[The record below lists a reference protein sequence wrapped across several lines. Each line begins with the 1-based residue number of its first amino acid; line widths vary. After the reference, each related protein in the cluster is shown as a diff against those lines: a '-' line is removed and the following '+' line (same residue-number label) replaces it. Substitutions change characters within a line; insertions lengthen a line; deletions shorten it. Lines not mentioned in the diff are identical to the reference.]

1 MQHIVLMELMRNK
14 HILFLY
20 FIALIPFIVITQNV
34 EAGQYIDHQLIR
46 VAVKEFLLDKT
57 HELKYP
63 DTQIDVGKIDNR
75 LKLSSCNKDLE
86 LELGNSRI
94 PGNVSVAV
102 RCNSTKPWK
111 IYLQATVKA
120 FQSIYVSQR
129 PIAKG
134 MPIRSSDIVLA
145 RRNITALND
154 DYLTDISEIEGH
166 IAKRSIRKNEVIKPF
181 YLLKSK
187 LIKRGEQVTIIAE
200 TSGISVRMK
209 GKAMNDAT
217 TGERVKVKNNNS
229 KRIIEGTAIKHGVVK
244 INM

>member
-1 MQHIVLMELMRNK
+1 MINK
-14 HILFLY
+14 HILILY
-20 FIALIPFIVITQNV
+20 SILMIPSIAIMQKV
-34 EAGQYIDHQLIR
+34 EAGQFIDHQFIR
-46 VAVKEFLLDKT
+46 VAVKEFLINKT

-63 DTQIDVGKIDNR
+63 DTQIKVGLIDSR
-75 LKLSSCNKDLE
+75 LKLSTCDKDLE
-86 LELGNSRI
+86 LELGNSRL

-102 RCNSTKPWK
+102 RCNSAKPWK

-120 FQSIYVSQR
+120 FQLIYISHR

-134 MPIRSSDIVLA
+134 TPIKSSDIVLA

-154 DYLTDISEIEGH
+154 NYLTDISNIEGH

-187 LIKRGEQVTIIAE
+187 LIKRGEQVSIIAE

-209 GKAMNDAT
+209 GKAMNDASI
-217 TGERVKVKNNNS
+217 GDRVKVKNNNS
-229 KRIIEGTAIKHGVVK
+229 NRIIEGIAIKHGVVK